1 MTTLLRVNSYF
12 PQNTPC
18 MRFPLLALFMCL
30 SVHSFAAFFPTNST
44 QKNDTTKFLA
54 DIKFIALPVA
64 FRLPE
69 TGWGGG
75 LVGTTTFSFAK
86 DTIRTKPSQ
95 ISFGATYTQKKQILL
110 FIPFTIFYDN
120 NHYYFSG
127 DNGWYKYNYNY
138 YGIGEERVP
147 EEKYDVTYPR
157 IRLLAAKLIAPQTY
171 LGLRYQYEGYR
182 VTGKVEDGELATGRI
197 AGSDFSRT
205 SSLGPSILRDSRDQV
220 FYPRKGMFGEL
231 YILPTAKILGADRNF
246 TRIYLDVANYISLRK
261 KLVLATNYTASAIFG
276 KNIPFSQLSFLGGA
290 KKMRGI
296 YEGFFRDKN
305 ALLGQAELRWE
316 IWKFIGATG
325 FGSLGFLGNENDGFR
340 FNKPKYTYGAGL
352 RITAQKKNHLNIR
365 VDYGF
370 SPYAKGNLYLTIGE
384 AF

>member
-1 MTTLLRVNSYF
+1 MRFLLLLLVFCVHFAAYSATF
-12 PQNTPC
+12 PQD
-18 MRFPLLALFMCL
+18 
-30 SVHSFAAFFPTNST
+30 ST
-44 QKNDTTKFLA
+44 QKKETDKRLA
-54 DIKFIALPVA
+54 NAKFIALPVA

-75 LVGTTTFSFAK
+75 VVGTTTFFFAR

-95 ISFGATYTQKKQILL
+95 ISFGATYTQKKQIL
-110 FIPFTIFYDN
+110 FFVPFNIFYDN
-120 NHYYFSG
+120 NRYYFNG
-127 DNGWYKYNYNY
+127 DNGWFKYNFNY
-138 YGIGEERVP
+138 YGIGEDRVP
-147 EEKYDVTYPR
+147 EEIFDVTFPR
-157 IRLLAAKLIAPQTY
+157 IRLLATKLIAPKTY
-171 LGLRYQYEGYR
+171 LGLRYQYEGYN
-182 VTGKVEDGELATGRI
+182 VTGTVEGGELATGRI

-220 FYPRKGMFGEL
+220 FYPRSGLFGEFH
-231 YILPTAKILGADRNF
+231 ILPTAKIFGADRSF
-246 TRIYLDVANYISLRK
+246 TRIYLDVANYFSLNK
-261 KLVLATNYTASAIFG
+261 KVVLATNYTASATFG
-276 KNIPFSQLSFLGGA
+276 DNIPFSQLSFLGGP

-325 FGSLGFLGNENDGFR
+325 FGSLGFLGNENDGIR
-340 FNKPKYTYGAGL
+340 FDKPKYTYGGGL
-352 RITAQKKNHLNIR
+352 RITVQKQNHLNIR

>member
-1 MTTLLRVNSYF
+1 
-12 PQNTPC
+12 
-18 MRFPLLALFMCL
+18 MRFTLLLALLL
-30 SVHSFAAFFPTNST
+30 SFSFARAAISSKDST
-44 QKNDTTKFLA
+44 DKSTKADSGKALRDTKF
-54 DIKFIALPVA
+54 IVLPVV
-64 FRLPE
+64 FKLPE
-69 TGWGGG
+69 TGFGGG
-75 LVGTTTFSFAK
+75 IVGTTTFSFAR
-86 DTIRTKPSQ
+86 DSVGSKPSQ
-95 ISFGATYTQKKQILL
+95 VSFGATYTQKKQTLL
-110 FIPFTIFYDN
+110 FIPFSIFYN
-120 NHYYFSG
+120 NNRYYFNG

-138 YGIGEERVP
+138 YGIGENRVP
-147 EEKYDVTYPR
+147 QEVFDVTFPR
-157 IRLLAAKLIAPQTY
+157 IRLLAAKLVAPKTY
-171 LGLRYQYEGYR
+171 LGLRYQYESFR
-182 VTGKVEDGELATGRI
+182 VTATKEGGELATGRI
-197 AGSDFSRT
+197 EGSDFSRT

-231 YILPTAKILGADRNF
+231 YILPTSKLLGADRNF
-246 TRIYLDVANYISLRK
+246 TRVYLDVANYFSLSK
-261 KLVLATNYTASAIFG
+261 KIVLATNYTASAIFG
-276 KNIPFSQLSFLGGA
+276 DKVPFSQLSFLGGP

-316 IWKFIGATG
+316 IWKFIGLTG
-325 FGSLGFLGNENDGFR
+325 FGSLGFLGNENDVIR

>member
-1 MTTLLRVNSYF
+1 MRVS
-12 PQNTPC
+12 
-18 MRFPLLALFMCL
+18 LLAMLL
-30 SVHSFAAFFPTNST
+30 GISIRSFAVSFPTDST
-44 QKNDTTKFLA
+44 KKADTTKFLA
-54 DIKFIALPVA
+54 DTKFIVLPVA

-75 LVGTTTFSFAK
+75 VVGTTTFSFAK

-120 NHYYFSG
+120 NRYYFNG

-138 YGIGEERVP
+138 YGIGEDRVS
-147 EEKYDVTYPR
+147 EEKFDVTYPR

-171 LGLRYQYEGYR
+171 LGLRYQYESYNI
-182 VTGKVEDGELATGRI
+182 TGTVQDGELATGRI

-231 YILPTAKILGADRNF
+231 YVLPTSRIFGADRNF
-246 TRIYLDVANYISLRK
+246 TRIYLDVANYFSLHDK
-261 KLVLATNYTASAIFG
+261 VVLATNYTASATLG
-276 KNIPFSQLSFLGGA
+276 DGVPFSQLSFLGGA

-325 FGSLGFLGNENDGFR
+325 FGSLGFLGNENDGIR
-340 FNKPKYTYGAGL
+340 FNKPKYTYGGGL

-370 SPYAKGNLYLTIGE
+370 SPYAMGNLYLTIGE

>member
-1 MTTLLRVNSYF
+1 
-12 PQNTPC
+12 
-18 MRFPLLALFMCL
+18 MRFLLLVLLFGIRFASYSAVFPEDSTRKKGATKLLA
-30 SVHSFAAFFPTNST
+30 
-44 QKNDTTKFLA
+44 DT
-54 DIKFIALPVA
+54 KFIALPVA

-75 LVGTTTFSFAK
+75 VVGTTTFSFAK

-110 FIPFTIFYDN
+110 FIPFTIFFDN
-120 NHYYFSG
+120 NRYYFNG

-138 YGIGEERVP
+138 YGIGENRVP

-157 IRLLAAKLIAPQTY
+157 IRLLAANLIAPQTY
-171 LGLRYQYEGYR
+171 LGLRYQYESY
-182 VTGKVEDGELATGRI
+182 KVLGTAEDGQLATGRI
-197 AGSDFSRT
+197 VGSDFSRT

-231 YILPTAKILGADRNF
+231 YILPTAKIFGADRNF
-246 TRIYLDVANYISLRK
+246 TRVYLDVANYFSLHSK
-261 KLVLATNYTASAIFG
+261 VVLATNYTASAIFG

-296 YEGFFRDKN
+296 YEGYFRDKN

-325 FGSLGFLGNENDGFR
+325 FGSLGFLGNENDGIR
-340 FNKPKYTYGAGL
+340 FNKPKYTYGGGL